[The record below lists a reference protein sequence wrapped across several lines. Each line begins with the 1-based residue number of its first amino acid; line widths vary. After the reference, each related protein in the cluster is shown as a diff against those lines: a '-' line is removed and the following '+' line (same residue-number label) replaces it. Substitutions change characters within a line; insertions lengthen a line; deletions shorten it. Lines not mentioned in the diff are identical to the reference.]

1 MDAHNNADHAIKR
14 QDFPQTPS
22 IPPMDLFDTLPHWLD
37 SPVLAYTSWINK
49 QKLRPSTKTVYIAM
63 FSRFCAWLTANG
75 RALATLDRADI
86 HDFLQAP
93 NENLPTSRQH
103 AQTTRQRR
111 QYVKQLERVF
121 SHLGML
127 GFSGRNPGRQAI
139 LEKIDHGRD
148 KPSRFLSSEEIRA
161 VLGLIQKRLDE
172 LRSAET
178 SEGLWLNYRDLALVS
193 VMIGAGLKVQHVVGL
208 TLNCMHLQEETIELS
223 QMGYTHRARILAF
236 AVAPLKAWI
245 AVLESLQGESLRA
258 TQRIFPADKSCG
270 FARTSKNITLAASS
284 VHRRTRRFLAEAGIT
299 GERACA
305 QTLRNTYAGLLIEG
319 GATNEHL
326 VDFLGLQVTITAQRL
341 RSAFARSRAT
351 TTPIDP
357 FFEGDPRCPV

>member
-1 MDAHNNADHAIKR
+1 MEARYKYTTHAIKR
-14 QDFPQTPS
+14 QDFPQTPN
-22 IPPMDLFDTLPHWLD
+22 IPPTDLFDTLPHWLD

-63 FSRFCAWLTANG
+63 FTRFCTWLTANG

-86 HDFLQAP
+86 RDFLQTP
-93 NENLPTSRQH
+93 NENLPASRQH
-103 AQTTRQRR
+103 SQLTRQRR

-121 SHLGML
+121 SHLGSL

-148 KPSRFLSSEEIRA
+148 APSRFLSAEETRA
-161 VLGLIQKRLDE
+161 VLGLIQERLDE
-172 LRSAET
+172 LSRTEP
-178 SEGLWLNYRDLALVS
+178 SEDQWRGYRDLALVS

-208 TLNCMHLQEETIELS
+208 TLNCMDMREETIELS

-236 AVAPLKAWI
+236 AVAPLNAWI
-245 AVLESLQGESLRA
+245 KVLESMQGENLQA
-258 TQRIFPADKSCG
+258 TQKVFPADKSCG
-270 FARTSKNITLAASS
+270 FARTSKNITLDASS

-351 TTPIDP
+351 ATPTDP
-357 FFEGDPRCPV
+357 IFEGDPR